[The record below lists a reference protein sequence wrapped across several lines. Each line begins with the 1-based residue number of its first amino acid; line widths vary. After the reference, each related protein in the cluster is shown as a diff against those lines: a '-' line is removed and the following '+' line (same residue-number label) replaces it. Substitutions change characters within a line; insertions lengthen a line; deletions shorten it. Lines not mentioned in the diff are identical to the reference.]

1 MEGVAENKLRVIE
14 ALRTAIRGGSINPL
28 SAMAV
33 ITAGMEELNR
43 IREMTGAQKLAVLEA
58 ALRDI
63 AAGADGVANTADDL
77 IPPATLEAL
86 LQILNSGLLGDIVG
100 AVLNA
105 SRGEY
110 NLGLARIRESA
121 ARIDPAVT
129 WVLLKPI
136 VVSVAGWCLWRFFF

>member
-1 MEGVAENKLRVIE
+1 MTTPENKLRVIE

-33 ITAGMEELNR
+33 ITAGMEELNT
-43 IREMTGAQKLAVLEA
+43 IRSMTGAQKLATLEA

-110 NLGLARIRESA
+110 SLGMARIRESA
-121 ARIDPAVT
+121 GRVDPAAAWT
-129 WVLLKPI
+129 LLKPI
-136 VVSVAGWCLWRFFF
+136 VISVAGWCVWRFFF

>member
-1 MEGVAENKLRVIE
+1 MLEMDANKLRVIE

-33 ITAGMEELNR
+33 ITAGMEELNT
-43 IREMTGAQKLAVLEA
+43 IQSMTGTQKLATLEA

-63 AAGADGVANTADDL
+63 AAGTDGVANTADDL

-86 LQILNSGLLGDIVG
+86 LHILNSGLLGDIVG

-105 SRGEY
+105 SHGNY
-110 NLGLARIRESA
+110 NLGLERIRESV
-121 ARIDPAVT
+121 ARIDPSVA
-129 WVLLKPI
+129 WVLFKPV
-136 VVSVAGWCLWRFFF
+136 VVSLAGWCMWRFFF